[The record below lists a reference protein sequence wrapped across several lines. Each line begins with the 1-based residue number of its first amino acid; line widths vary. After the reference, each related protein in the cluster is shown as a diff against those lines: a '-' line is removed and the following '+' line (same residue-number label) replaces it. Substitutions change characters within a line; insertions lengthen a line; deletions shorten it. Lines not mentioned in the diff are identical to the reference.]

1 MTTTL
6 APINKQSAQIA
17 IRDLVQKFRQDRN
30 REAYNEQQTREY
42 YILPL
47 FRALGW
53 NTEDPAE
60 FSAEE
65 QISRGFVDFGF
76 YRHGVPVFYL
86 ETKRVSERLE
96 NPKFIRQ
103 AINYAYLRGV
113 TWAVLCDFEQILVY
127 NAQWDSNDLQKVRFL
142 SLHYDDYADKD
153 FDDLW
158 LLSKPAFMCNMLDQ
172 KAEKYG
178 KKAVREPVTQILF
191 RQLTDWRKQLFTEF
205 RTFGGDF
212 AHDSARVDNAVQR
225 LIDRLIFIRSMEDR
239 GIEGRRL
246 QSLTRIAKVEKKNLY
261 AQLQA
266 LFTELDKIYNSN
278 IFAISDIDHLKF
290 SDVVLLDNIITGLY
304 GNQTTVEYDFNAIS
318 ADVLGAVYEQ
328 YLSFKAQD
336 PHGEQ
341 SAKSHKRKSQGI
353 YYTPQFIVRYI
364 IQNTLG
370 VALQHGA
377 DPLTIRVLDPACG
390 SGSFL
395 IEAFD
400 YLDRWMSQSHPHLPA
415 SARRD
420 HILQHNLYG
429 VDLDE
434 QAVEVT
440 RLNLLLRAAYERR
453 LLPPLTHIR
462 HGDSLIHTQF
472 DYHTA
477 FEDVFADG
485 GFDVVVGNPPYVRQ
499 ETLGAHFKA
508 YVAQHYAVYAGTA
521 DLYVYFIERGLSL
534 LKAGG
539 KLGYILPNKWMRANY
554 GKALRTFLADKHISR
569 IVDFG
574 DLPVFPDAT
583 TYPSLLFLHNTTPSD
598 TFLATN
604 ANTYDKQTDLADFVR
619 DNEYS
624 VSRAHL
630 RADGWSL
637 TKGTGQALLAKLM
650 ATGTPLGDYVG
661 GKIYRGVLT
670 GYNEAFVIDEATRQR
685 LIAQDPRSAEVIKP
699 FLTGRDIRRYEAPK
713 AEKYVIFL
721 SRSWIRA
728 QIQAHIQ
735 NHETICDAS
744 DWLHTHYPAVMNYL
758 AQYKDHL
765 MPKPK
770 GHVGEWQG
778 RKAGHYQWYE
788 LQDPIDYYLEF
799 EKPKIMWGNLAQSP
813 KFTFDKI
820 GAYICAPAN
829 ILCTD
834 ENELYYLLG
843 VLNSDVTKYVMNSIG
858 ATRQGGFIEYKPMYV
873 SKISIPPAS
882 EGERARLI
890 GLVQKQLALHAEL
903 ASLEATASDKRFEL
917 NEAISKTDAQINTL
931 VAGLYGVDEADVAL
945 LG

>member
-6 APINKQSAQIA
+6 APITKASAQTI
-17 IRDLVQKFRQDRN
+17 IRDLVQKFRQDRQ
-30 REAYNEQQTREY
+30 RDAYNEQQTREY
-42 YILPL
+42 FILPL

-53 NTEDPAE
+53 NTENPSE

-65 QISRGFVDFGF
+65 QISRGRVDFGF

-127 NAQWDSNDLQKVRFL
+127 NAQWDSNDIEKVRFL
-142 SLHYDDYADKD
+142 RLTYTDYAEKD

-158 LLSKPAFMCNMLDQ
+158 LLSKSAFMTNALDRQ
-172 KAEKYG
+172 AEKYG

-205 RTFGGDF
+205 RTFGGVF
-212 AHDSARVDNAVQR
+212 ATDSARVDNAVQR

-239 GIEGRRL
+239 GIEGDTL
-246 QSLTRIAKVEKKNLY
+246 QSLTRLAKSQKQNLY
-261 AQLQA
+261 TQLQTR
-266 LFTELDKIYNSN
+266 FGDLDKQYNSN
-278 IFAISDIDHLKF
+278 IFAFSDLDHLKF
-290 SDVVLLDNIITGLY
+290 SDMVLLDSIITGLY

-341 SAKSHKRKSQGI
+341 TAKSHKRKSQGI

-364 IQNTLG
+364 VQNTLG
-370 VALQHGA
+370 EALQNGS
-377 DPLTIRVLDPACG
+377 DPLKIRVLDPACG

-400 YLDRWMSQSHPHLPA
+400 YLDRWITNSHPDMPE

-440 RLNLLLRAAYERR
+440 RLNLLLRAAYARR

-462 HGDSLIHTQF
+462 HGDSLIATNF

-477 FEDVFADG
+477 FDDVFAAG

-499 ETLGAHFKA
+499 ETLGATFKD
-508 YVAQHYAVYAGTA
+508 YVSKHYSVYAGTA

-534 LKAGG
+534 LKNDGR
-539 KLGYILPNKWMRANY
+539 LGYILPNKWMRANY
-554 GKALRTFLADKHISR
+554 GKALRTFLDDKKIDR
-569 IVDFG
+569 VVDFG

-583 TYPSLLFLHNTTPSD
+583 TYPSLLFLDNAEKSD

-604 ANTYDKQTDLADFVR
+604 ANTYDMKTELTDFVR
-619 DNEYS
+619 DNEFS
-624 VSRAHL
+624 VSRHHL
-630 RADGWSL
+630 RPDGWSL
-637 TKGTGQALLAKLM
+637 AKSTGQALLTKLM
-650 ATGTPLGDYVG
+650 ATGTPLGEYVD
-661 GKIYRGVLT
+661 GKIYWGIKT
-670 GYNEAFVIDEATRQR
+670 GYNEAFVIDESTRQR
-685 LIAQDPRSAEVIKP
+685 LIAQDPKSAELIKP
-699 FLTGRDIRRYEAPK
+699 RLTGRDIKRYQMPVAT
-713 AEKYVIFL
+713 KYLIFT
-721 SRSWIRA
+721 RHNTDI
-728 QIQAHIQ
+728 
-735 NHETICDAS
+735 TK
-744 DWLHTHYPAVMNYL
+744 YPAILTHLENF
-758 AQYKDHL
+758 KERL
-765 MPKPK
+765 MPRPK
-770 GHVGEWQG
+770 DFSGEWLG
-778 RKAGHYQWYE
+778 RKSGKYQWYE
-788 LQDPIDYYLEF
+788 IQDQVNYF
-799 EKPKIMWGNLAQSP
+799 S
-813 KFTFDKI
+813 
-820 GAYICAPAN
+820 
-829 ILCTD
+829 
-834 ENELYYLLG
+834 
-843 VLNSDVTKYVMNSIG
+843 
-858 ATRQGGFIEYKPMYV
+858 
-873 SKISIPPAS
+873 
-882 EGERARLI
+882 
-890 GLVQKQLALHAEL
+890 
-903 ASLEATASDKRFEL
+903 
-917 NEAISKTDAQINTL
+917 
-931 VAGLYGVDEADVAL
+931 
-945 LG
+945 